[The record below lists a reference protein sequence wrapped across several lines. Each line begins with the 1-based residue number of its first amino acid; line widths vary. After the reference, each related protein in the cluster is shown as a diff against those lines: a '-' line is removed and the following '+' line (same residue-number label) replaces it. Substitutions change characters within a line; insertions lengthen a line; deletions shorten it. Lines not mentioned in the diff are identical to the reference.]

1 MNILVIGLGSM
12 GKRRIRL
19 IREMYPEFAVYG
31 VNRGAKK
38 RKEAEEQFGIRCF
51 AAISEV
57 NISIDVA
64 FICTAPLTHAEL
76 ITDCL
81 SSGWHVFTELNLVPD
96 GYERN
101 IALAEKQGLVLFLS
115 STFLYR
121 EETRFICNYINGSP
135 KWNYI
140 YHIGQYL
147 PDWHPWENYKNM
159 FLSDK
164 RTNGCREILSIELPW
179 LIQAFGSIIGL
190 RAVSDQITELAIDY
204 HDNYMIQINHKN
216 GNKGILV
223 VDVVSPCAVRKMEAY
238 TECKYISWDGTPETL
253 EEYNIETGTLRSVV
267 LTEETEHKEGYKAFI
282 VENAYKNEIREF
294 FDIVE
299 GKKKAEYGF
308 RQDFEVLKIIES
320 VGA

>member
-1 MNILVIGLGSM
+1 
-12 GKRRIRL
+12 
-19 IREMYPEFAVYG
+19 
-31 VNRGAKK
+31 
-38 RKEAEEQFGIRCF
+38 
-51 AAISEV
+51 
-57 NISIDVA
+57 
-64 FICTAPLTHAEL
+64 
-76 ITDCL
+76 
-81 SSGWHVFTELNLVPD
+81 
-96 GYERN
+96 
-101 IALAEKQGLVLFLS
+101 
-115 STFLYR
+115 
-121 EETRFICNYINGSP
+121 
-135 KWNYI
+135 
-140 YHIGQYL
+140 
-147 PDWHPWENYKNM
+147 M